1 MTQVELHS
9 AAAVGDQDSVAL
21 AGLRDLPQVILEQ
34 TGQAVVATNLDGTII
49 YFNRAAQCLLGYRW
63 EELVG
68 LCSPLAFLL
77 PEELAA
83 RGRQL
88 ASRFGAGLICDFSL
102 LVRGLPAVGAH
113 AQRWTLQRK
122 DGQLLAAWLGISILH
137 DAAGQPCGYLLLLSP
152 GEVPV
157 AELAEL
163 QTLALAFESQ
173 AAIMITDA
181 QQVILRVNAAFS
193 RLTGYRPEEAI
204 GQTPRLL
211 KSGRQADAFYRELWA
226 ELASSG
232 HWEGEI
238 WNRRRSGEVYPEWLT
253 IRAVGHASGAV
264 THYVATFSD
273 ISKLKQ
279 AEEAARHLAYYDALT
294 GLPNRRLLLER
305 LAAALAGVQRHGQY
319 GALLMFDLDRFQSI
333 NDSCGHAF
341 GDQLLRAVAERAQR
355 WAGPEQTLARL
366 GGDKFVVLLESLGN
380 TAEAAGIRAE
390 QAAEALRLQLAA
402 VYELPGQA
410 EALTCT
416 ASIGLILLQTQDKS
430 SEILLKQLDIALT
443 KAKEAGRN
451 TIRFFDDRMQQAM
464 DRRLALES
472 GLRRAL
478 AENELVLFVQPQVD
492 PARRLI
498 GAECLLRWQPPGQA
512 MIAPG
517 EFIPLAE
524 ETGLILPIGQ
534 WVLDNACAHLRRW
547 ADSPVMSRLD
557 LAVNVSARQ
566 FRQPDFVWQVRSAL
580 ERHGVDPRRLK
591 LEVTESL
598 LLDNVDEVVSK
609 MQQLIDLGVRFSL
622 DDFGTGYA
630 SLAYLKRY
638 PFEQLKVDRSFIRD
652 LGCDRDDAAIVG
664 AILAMGHALRLN
676 VVAEG
681 VEEGSQ
687 LSFLVEHGCRYFQ
700 GYLFG
705 RPMSFTEF
713 EQLVP
718 VESCGRFP
726 CSTQAPGG

>member
-1 MTQVELHS
+1 MTPVELHS
-9 AAAVGDQDSVAL
+9 ASAIGHRDAL
-21 AGLRDLPQVILEQ
+21 ARAGLRDLPQTILEQ
-34 TGQAVVATNLDGTII
+34 TGQAVIATDLDGTII
-49 YFNRAAQCLLGYRW
+49 YFNRAAQALLGYGWDEVVAR
-63 EELVG
+63 
-68 LCSPLAFLL
+68 CSPLTFLL

-88 ASRFGAGLICDFSL
+88 VPRLELGWARDFSL
-102 LVRGLPAVGAH
+102 LVQGLPAAGVD

-122 DGQLLAAWLGISILH
+122 DGHFFSAWLSISVLS
-137 DAAGQPCGYLLLLSP
+137 DTAEQPCGYLLLVSTS
-152 GEVPV
+152 EVPA
-157 AELAEL
+157 AEVEEL

-181 QQVILRVNAAFS
+181 QQVILRVNPAFS

-204 GQTPRLL
+204 GQTPRML
-211 KSGRQADAFYRELWA
+211 KSGRQSEAFYRELWS
-226 ELASSG
+226 ELASVG

-305 LAAALAGVQRHGQY
+305 LAVALAGVQQHGRY

-333 NDSCGHAF
+333 NDVCGHAL
-341 GDQLLRAVAERAQR
+341 GDRLLRAVAERAQR
-355 WAGPEQTLARL
+355 WAGSERTLARL
-366 GGDKFVVLLESLGN
+366 GGDKFVVLLESLGG
-380 TAEAAGIRAE
+380 TPEAAGLRAE

-402 VYELPGQA
+402 VYELPELNDVLA
-410 EALTCT
+410 CT
-416 ASIGLILLQTQDKS
+416 ASIGLILFQTQDKS

-464 DRRLALES
+464 DRRLSLES

-478 AENELVLFVQPQVD
+478 AENELILFVQPQVD

-498 GAECLLRWQPPGQA
+498 GAECLLRWQPPGQP

-566 FRQPDFVWQVRSAL
+566 FRQPDFVWQVQSAL

-598 LLDNVDEVVSK
+598 LLDNADDVVSK

-664 AILAMGHALRLN
+664 AILAMGNALRLN

-705 RPMSFTEF
+705 RPMSFAEF

-718 VESCGRFP
+718 LETCGRFP
-726 CSTQAPGG
+726 GSTQAPAG